1 MKNNNCCI
9 FSLYFVKISI
19 LLKASHLF
27 NPHSSPTSVHVVSSV
42 LQMKAWKLVPG
53 RKACKRQSQDSHP
66 SPYVPRPY
74 LTLSLVGSSGVMSTR
89 GGQ

>member
-19 LLKASHLF
+19 LLNALHLF

-42 LQMKAWKLVPG
+42 LQMKVWKLVPG
-53 RKACKRQSQDSHP
+53 HKACLRGRARIHTQACM
-66 SPYVPRPY
+66 SPGP
-74 LTLSLVGSSGVMSTR
+74 T
-89 GGQ
+89 